1 MGFCLTEVPI
11 AILLDETEGYK
22 LDEPGRR
29 CIKRTY
35 SLFIDDLKVYQENHQ
50 KLEIANE
57 TTVKAS
63 MDTGAY
69 YGVKKCAKIVFRKG
83 KMVKGEGLP
92 VLEEKMKAVHPEKT
106 DIYKFLGCEQS
117 EDIDDKRVLE
127 KEKKKNKETYRTPG
141 QGTPE

>member
-11 AILLDETEGYK
+11 AMLPDETEGYK
-22 LDEPGRR
+22 LGEPGRT
-29 CIKRTY
+29 CIKRTH

-69 YGVKKCAKIVFRKG
+69 YGVKKCAKIVFRKE
-83 KMVKGEGLP
+83 KMVK
-92 VLEEKMKAVHPEKT
+92 EE
-106 DIYKFLGCEQS
+106 
-117 EDIDDKRVLE
+117 
-127 KEKKKNKETYRTPG
+127 
-141 QGTPE
+141 